1 MPNSTFST
9 EIQLNDNTFYLSYI
23 YLSLS
28 LLRERE
34 RDGEE
39 VKRGRDEDHFSHL
52 LVDSCGFFGGFLYMG
67 LWISFMHR
75 YNIIFSFSIRVSF
88 VSFSFLIAVARIS
101 SITL

>member
-1 MPNSTFST
+1 
-9 EIQLNDNTFYLSYI
+9 
-23 YLSLS
+23 
-28 LLRERE
+28 
-34 RDGEE
+34 
-39 VKRGRDEDHFSHL
+39 
-52 LVDSCGFFGGFLYMG
+52 MG